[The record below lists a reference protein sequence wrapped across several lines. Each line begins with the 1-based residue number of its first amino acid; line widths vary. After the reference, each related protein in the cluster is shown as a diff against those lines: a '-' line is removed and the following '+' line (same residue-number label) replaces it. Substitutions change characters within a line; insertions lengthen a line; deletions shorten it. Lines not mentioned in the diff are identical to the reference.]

1 MRYLPVWCWSRQRN
15 LVIGWTYKISKFAA
29 QRRNH
34 IADIITKN
42 SHIGKGRQA
51 HESIMKTLN
60 DFDLVVLSRHFF
72 RGLNSVIGT
81 ARFWIGSKILPKDVT
96 KFTHLILSKLSDDI
110 QKMDSDKIKKIT
122 SIKVDFEFRE
132 WYNRG
137 MTMNTY
143 ISRI

>member
-1 MRYLPVWCWSRQRN
+1 
-15 LVIGWTYKISKFAA
+15 
-29 QRRNH
+29 
-34 IADIITKN
+34 
-42 SHIGKGRQA
+42 
-51 HESIMKTLN
+51 MKTLN

-132 WYNRG
+132 
-137 MTMNTY
+137 
-143 ISRI
+143 